1 MEGIQTPARADGAS
15 FILFLAGMPSRDA
28 GPGGQSRHFSANFM
42 GPAPLGST
50 SGGGTEPAD
59 LLPDQIYREQAREGR
74 RVLAIARTLRCRVK
88 VVDVSDPRGDGAL
101 AMKYVG
107 PDYEPPLLVRP
118 DGARLSGGGEF
129 VPGTIRRFLS
139 GR

>member
-59 LLPDQIYREQAREGR
+59 LLPDQNYREQAREGR
-74 RVLAIARTLRCRVK
+74 RVLAIARTLRCRAK

-101 AMKYVG
+101 AMNYVG
-107 PDYEPPLLVRP
+107 PDYEPPLLVRQ